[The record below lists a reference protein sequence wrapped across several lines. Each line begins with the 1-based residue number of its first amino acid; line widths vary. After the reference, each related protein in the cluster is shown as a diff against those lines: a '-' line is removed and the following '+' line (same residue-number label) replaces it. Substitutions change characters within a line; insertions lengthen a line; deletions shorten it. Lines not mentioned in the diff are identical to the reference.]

1 MSYYIGAT
9 GEYIWEELLEN
20 TTSNVVISNNINF
33 DATPL
38 TDAIQQTITDNLG
51 TALGELIQT
60 PTQVASSTGVGVIS
74 LTALGLLSYYKL
86 NRTSVQDVDSMVYS
100 ADYSSILTPGMFD
113 DRVRIRYDN
122 NWFSNAFY
130 YVGGI
135 KKGEILTYRPEQGSN
150 ILNLDATNI
159 KLGTINNARLPQN
172 YGLKLGIGTTP
183 VATTDLHIYDATSAN
198 LLLETGGAGTA
209 SIDFQR
215 GTINDVNVD
224 FRIINDAG
232 RFKLLSQ
239 DEVNLYTATTSEIV
253 RFTRTLFTNFKD
265 LYNVGNIG
273 IGTSPLVSTTAQLHI
288 YNSTSPV
295 IRLETTTTGTASI
308 EFQRGTINDANIDY
322 RIINESDLFK
332 IQSQNATNLYTA
344 GTMELMRI
352 SPTLTTNYKD
362 FLNNGAFNNLGNV
375 NLSTTAGTSTYKLNV
390 EGDVNIAGIGKKFYV
405 NNTPVVSSQWTTAGT
420 TIEYNG
426 GSVGIGSFASH
437 KLNVGGTINADGL
450 ITAQA
455 GITIST
461 GQTLTLSGTA
471 GITAGGLITANGGIT
486 TSATGLIT
494 ANNGI
499 TIATG
504 KTLTLSGTA
513 GITAGGLI
521 TAQAGLTI
529 STGILTLA
537 GATTMT
543 AGGLITA
550 NGGIQASTIKIGGGG
565 LLKMATSTADF
576 TQIGTT
582 DSLLSVATC
591 ISLCG
596 YTHPTHPS
604 CILYTTEQTG
614 KHKFFT
620 VSGGFITE
628 KMRIENNGNVGIGT
642 TNPINLLEL
651 TKTSYTGALL
661 SVDAGVANA
670 SAGVMAKSIGKPLL
684 RLGRGS
690 YSSTIGDYYGIG
702 FGYAPLALSN
712 SCCEIGVVINSITG
726 NESGEIVFSTRQGT
740 TDVPATE
747 RMRIG
752 SGGNIGLGTTT
763 PSYKC
768 HIRCGYN
775 DVLSGLHLDAND
787 NGNVNQYSLTIWPYV
802 QGGGQVGWRFRT
814 QSADGGDRTPLQFYH
829 NGDALFNGYLTIGTG
844 ASINSDLF
852 ITSSRLVLRGYSPT
866 LYLRDID
873 NRSGMIHM
881 NGNNMYFLNASGNDS
896 ETWAQQNNQDWALR
910 INMDDN
916 NAFFGGQITA
926 YLIAVNNTNTD
937 YVCVQLN
944 YGYIGQGATLTLK
957 VAYGSFT
964 AFHRCYT
971 DDVLYNNDTQENI
984 DLFKNNYMGRV
995 VIATGKIKTD
1005 FTRTIDK
1012 YPEAEPEIDGVSGL
1026 PRDKEK
1032 IDEWYSGI
1040 DKDGISI
1047 EDAVPM
1053 VALSR
1058 KKKDKRVFGV
1068 IGLPTR
1074 STNNKDRLIINSIGE
1089 GGICVSNTNGNIE
1102 NGDYLQ
1108 SSDLLGYGEKQD
1120 DDLLHNYTIGKATID
1135 CNFELNSPYY
1145 QCHEIENGV
1154 RVAFIACSYHCG

>member
-86 NRTSVQDVDSMVYS
+86 NRTAVQDVDSMVYS

-135 KKGEILTYRPEQGSN
+135 KKGELLTSRINLLPVDSN
-150 ILNLDATNI
+150 NI
-159 KLGTINNARLPQN
+159 DIYTSTGKI
-172 YGLKLGIGTTP
+172 GIGTATP
-183 VATTDLHIYDATSAN
+183 VTPLHVYNATSAN
-198 LLLETGGAGTA
+198 IRLETGATGTA

-224 FRIINDAG
+224 FRIINETG

-239 DEVNLYTATTSEIV
+239 DEVNLYTAPTSEIV

-273 IGTSPLVSTTAQLHI
+273 IGTAPQVSTTAQLHI
-288 YNSTSPV
+288 YNSTSPN
-295 IRLETTTTGTASI
+295 IRLETDATGKASI

-322 RIINESDLFK
+322 RIINEGDLFK

-344 GTMELMRI
+344 GTMELIRI

-375 NLSTTAGTSTYKLNV
+375 NISTTAGTSSYKLNV

-405 NNTPVVSSQWTTAGT
+405 NNTPVVSSQWNTSGT
-420 TIEYNG
+420 TIEYTT
-426 GSVGIGSFASH
+426 GSVGIGTDASIY
-437 KLNVGGTINADGL
+437 KLNVYGSINANGL
-450 ITAQA
+450 ITSQA

-471 GITAGGLITANGGIT
+471 NISANTMTASGLITANGGIT
-486 TSATGLIT
+486 TSATSLIT

-521 TAQAGLTI
+521 TANGGITLA
-529 STGILTLA
+529 TGQTLTLSGTA
-537 GATTMT
+537 GITT
-543 AGGLITA
+543 GGLITA
-550 NGGIQASTIKIGGGG
+550 NGGITIATGQTLTLSGTANISANTMTASGLITATGGITTGSTGTITANGGIIIPSGKY
-565 LLKMATSTADF
+565 LSV
-576 TQIGTT
+576 GTT
-582 DSLLSVATC
+582 TTSDVDDNTSFAIPLATLYVKGGATTGGTCDVVIRGGVA
-591 ISLCG
+591 G
-596 YTHPTHPS
+596 
-604 CILYTTEQTG
+604 Q
-614 KHKFFT
+614 
-620 VSGGFITE
+620 
-628 KMRIENNGNVGIGT
+628 NNGKAKLWLASDASHSSYIQSEHTGSGNT
-642 TNPINLLEL
+642 QL
-651 TKTSYTGALL
+651 TF
-661 SVDAGVANA
+661 GVSSANA
-670 SAGVMAKSIGKPLL
+670 LP
-684 RLGRGS
+684 
-690 YSSTIGDYYGIG
+690 
-702 FGYAPLALSN
+702 
-712 SCCEIGVVINSITG
+712 
-726 NESGEIVFSTRQGT
+726 
-740 TDVPATE
+740 TE
-747 RMRIG
+747 RMKMISDGTLYTANGVWHSSMEG
-752 SGGNIGLGTTT
+752 SQRVYYAGSSTTYLRGHGATPFTFRNGADSDLG
-763 PSYKC
+763 Y
-768 HIRCGYN
+768 
-775 DVLSGLHLDAND
+775 
-787 NGNVNQYSLTIWPYV
+787 
-802 QGGGQVGWRFRT
+802 
-814 QSADGGDRTPLQFYH
+814 
-829 NGDALFNGYLTIGTG
+829 
-844 ASINSDLF
+844 INSSGAFYMYGGINVSNGANVSGDLA
-852 ITSSRLVLRGYSPT
+852 ISSSRISLRGTSPT
-866 LYLRDID
+866 LYLRDTD

-881 NGNNMYFLNASGNDS
+881 NGNNMYFLNANGNDS
-896 ETWAQQNNQDWALR
+896 ENWAQQNNQDWALR
-910 INMDDN
+910 INMDN
-916 NAFFGGQITA
+916 NDAFFGGQITA
-926 YLIAVNNTNTD
+926 YLIAVTNTNTD
-937 YVCVQLN
+937 YVCVMLN
-944 YGYIGQGATLTLK
+944 YGYVGQGASLTLK

-964 AFHRCYT
+964 GFHRCYI

-984 DLFKNNYMGRV
+984 DLFKTNYVGRV

-1005 FTRTIDK
+1005 FTRTT
-1012 YPEAEPEIDGVSGL
+1012 EAEGEAEIDGVSGL
-1026 PRDKEK
+1026 PREREK

-1047 EDAVPM
+1047 EDAIPV

-1068 IGLPTR
+1068 LGAPKR
-1074 STNNKDRLIINSIGE
+1074 NTNNFNRLIVNSIGE

-1102 NGDYLQ
+1102 NGDYIQ
-1108 SSDLLGYGEKQD
+1108 SSDLLGYGERQD
-1120 DDLLHNYTIGKATID
+1120 DDLLHNYTIAKATID
-1135 CNFELNSPYY
+1135 CEFELNSPYY
-1145 QCHEIENGV
+1145 RCEEIENGV

>member
-183 VATTDLHIYDATSAN
+183 VATTDLHIYDATNAN

-295 IRLETTTTGTASI
+295 IRLETDATGKASI
-308 EFQRGTINDANIDY
+308 EFQRGAINDANIDY

-375 NLSTTAGTSTYKLNV
+375 NISTTAGTSSYKLNV
-390 EGDVNIAGIGKKFYV
+390 EGDVNITGIGKKYFI
-405 NNTPVVSSQWTTAGT
+405 NNSPIVSSQWTTAGT

-426 GSVGIGSFASH
+426 GSVGIGTLASY

-450 ITAQA
+450 ITSQA
-455 GITIST
+455 GITIAT
-461 GQTLTLSGTA
+461 GQILTLSGTTTMNA
-471 GITAGGLITANGGIT
+471 G
-486 TSATGLIT
+486 GLIT

-513 GITAGGLI
+513 GITAGGLITANGGITLATGQTLTLSGTAGITSGGLI

-604 CILYTTEQTG
+604 CILYTTELTG

-628 KMRIENNGNVGIGT
+628 KMRIENNGNVGIGN
-642 TNPINLLEL
+642 TNPTGTLCLGNSAVAGSDGFLL
-651 TKTSYTGALL
+651 
-661 SVDAGVANA
+661 
-670 SAGVMAKSIGKPLL
+670 IGKNDGAGGARTQRIGYNTAFDL
-684 RLGRGS
+684 
-690 YSSTIGDYYGIG
+690 TIGDYGGGTGAWVEAIKFSYGAPANSLVVNGNGYVGIG
-702 FGYAPLALSN
+702 
-712 SCCEIGVVINSITG
+712 
-726 NESGEIVFSTRQGT
+726 
-740 TDVPATE
+740 
-747 RMRIG
+747 
-752 SGGNIGLGTTT
+752 TT
-763 PSYKC
+763 PSYRT
-768 HIRCGYN
+768 HIRCAYN
-775 DVLSGLHLDAND
+775 NVATGLHLDAND
-787 NGNVNQYSLTIWPYV
+787 NGNVNQYAMTIYPYV

-844 ASINSDLF
+844 ASINGDTF
-852 ITSSRLVLRGYSPT
+852 ISSSRLVLRGTAPT
-866 LYLRDID
+866 LYLRDTD

-881 NGNNMYFLNASGNDS
+881 NGNNMYFLNGSGNDS
-896 ETWAQQNNQDWALR
+896 ETWVQQNGQDWALR
-910 INMDDN
+910 IDMGNN

-926 YLIAVNNTNTD
+926 YFIAVSQTD
-937 YVCVQLN
+937 TDHLVVQLN
-944 YGYIGQGATLTLK
+944 YGYVGQGAQLTMK
-957 VAYGSFT
+957 VGYGSFT

-971 DDVLYNNDTQENI
+971 DDILYNNDTQENI

-1005 FTRTIDK
+1005 FTRQV
-1012 YPEAEPEIDGVSGL
+1012 EAEGEAEIDGVSGL
-1026 PRDKEK
+1026 PKDKEK

-1047 EDAVPM
+1047 EDAIPV

-1068 IGLPTR
+1068 LGAPKR
-1074 STNNKDRLIINSIGE
+1074 NTNNPNRLIVNSVGE

-1102 NGDYLQ
+1102 NGDYIQ

>member
-130 YVGGI
+130 YEGGV

-150 ILNLDATNI
+150 ILNLDANNI
-159 KLGTINNARLPQN
+159 KLGTINNARLPAN
-172 YGLKLGIGTTP
+172 YGTKLGIGTTP
-183 VATTDLHIYDATSAN
+183 ISTTDLHVYNATTAN
-198 LLLETGGAGTA
+198 LLLETGATGTS

-224 FRIINDAG
+224 FRIVNDAG

-253 RFTRTLFTNFKD
+253 RFTRTLMTNFKD
-265 LYNVGNIG
+265 LYNVGNVG
-273 IGTSPLVSTTAQLHI
+273 IGTSPLVSSTAQLHI
-288 YNSTSPV
+288 YNSTSSV
-295 IRLETTTTGTASI
+295 IRLDTDATGKASI

-375 NLSTTAGTSTYKLNV
+375 NISTTAGTSSYKLNV
-390 EGDVNIAGIGKKFYV
+390 EGDVNITGIGKKYFV
-405 NNTPVVSSQWTTAGT
+405 NNSPIVSSQWTTAGT

-426 GSVGIGSFASH
+426 GSVGIGTLASY

-450 ITAQA
+450 ITSAGLTSSA
-455 GITIST
+455 LITANNGITIAT

-513 GITAGGLI
+513 GITSGGLI

-529 STGILTLA
+529 STGQTLTLS
-537 GATTMT
+537 GTTGMT
-543 AGGLITA
+543 AGGLISA
-550 NGGIQASTIKIGGGG
+550 NGGIQASTIKTNGGG

-591 ISLCG
+591 INLCG
-596 YTHPTHPS
+596 YTHPTYPS
-604 CILYTTEQTG
+604 CILHTCEQTG
-614 KHKFFT
+614 KHIFFT
-620 VSGGFITE
+620 TSAGFTNE

-642 TNPINLLEL
+642 TNPQSSYKLQVQGNIWNENTLVFNNNYNGGGANFACNKLSFFGGGNTPTTSSSYGLGVSGSTLDYFSSSVHRWYYGTSGGTGFGNVGMTL
-651 TKTSYTGALL
+651 TNNNL
-661 SVDAGVANA
+661 SV
-670 SAGVMAKSIGKPLL
+670 
-684 RLGRGS
+684 
-690 YSSTIGDYYGIG
+690 
-702 FGYAPLALSN
+702 
-712 SCCEIGVVINSITG
+712 
-726 NESGEIVFSTRQGT
+726 
-740 TDVPATE
+740 
-747 RMRIG
+747 
-752 SGGNIGLGTTT
+752 
-763 PSYKC
+763 
-768 HIRCGYN
+768 
-775 DVLSGLHLDAND
+775 
-787 NGNVNQYSLTIWPYV
+787 NGNVSMT
-802 QGGGQVGWRFRT
+802 
-814 QSADGGDRTPLQFYH
+814 
-829 NGDALFNGYLTIGTG
+829 
-844 ASINSDLF
+844 SIN
-852 ITSSRLVLRGYSPT
+852 
-866 LYLRDID
+866 
-873 NRSGMIHM
+873 N
-881 NGNNMYFLNASGNDS
+881 LN
-896 ETWAQQNNQDWALR
+896 
-910 INMDDN
+910 
-916 NAFFGGQITA
+916 
-926 YLIAVNNTNTD
+926 V
-937 YVCVQLN
+937 
-944 YGYIGQGATLTLK
+944 
-957 VAYGSFT
+957 
-964 AFHRCYT
+964 
-971 DDVLYNNDTQENI
+971 YN
-984 DLFKNNYMGRV
+984 LWR
-995 VIATGKIKTD
+995 KTD
-1005 FTRTIDK
+1005 FVLNLYRVSTTPGIFTTFLIGTNLLLSEYNYINGTPNVQWKWHIGVTTSGAGYGLSWGFFTAIYDQYTGGFAVNRITGSTDID
-1012 YPEAEPEIDGVSGL
+1012 IQTNWDSQGGN
-1026 PRDKEK
+1026 RCQ
-1032 IDEWYSGI
+1032 
-1040 DKDGISI
+1040 ISI
-1047 EDAVPM
+1047 
-1053 VALSR
+1053 
-1058 KKKDKRVFGV
+1058 F
-1068 IGLPTR
+1068 
-1074 STNNKDRLIINSIGE
+1074 
-1089 GGICVSNTNGNIE
+1089 NGNPP
-1102 NGDYLQ
+1102 
-1108 SSDLLGYGEKQD
+1108 
-1120 DDLLHNYTIGKATID
+1120 
-1135 CNFELNSPYY
+1135 PYINVNIY
-1145 QCHEIENGV
+1145 
-1154 RVAFIACSYHCG
+1154 